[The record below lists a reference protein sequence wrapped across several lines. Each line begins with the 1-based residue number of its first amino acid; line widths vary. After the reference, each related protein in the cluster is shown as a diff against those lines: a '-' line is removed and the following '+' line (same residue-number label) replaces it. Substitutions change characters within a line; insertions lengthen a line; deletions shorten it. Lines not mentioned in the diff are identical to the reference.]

1 MCMIVGDRV
10 VIGLQALVL
19 NDKHFARVSYTTL
32 FFLSVCAANGQSPV
46 NRKLSNWLRGTLQ
59 DRVAFKA
66 LAEGFRLEQV
76 NAAYGSQGCPCC
88 DFVDDKNRNGDRFQC
103 LHCGHEDASDRVAA
117 MNYAKRLDDREIQ
130 RYTPYREVKSILLN
144 RFRRRLEMGQP
155 ITVPGRTLETVIKG
169 RPPLYRDVISQPGEK
184 NLTNRTVNQR
194 AKQKNTF

>member
-1 MCMIVGDRV
+1 M
-10 VIGLQALVL
+10 
-19 NDKHFARVSYTTL
+19 
-32 FFLSVCAANGQSPV
+32 
-46 NRKLSNWLRGTLQ
+46 
-59 DRVAFKA
+59 
-66 LAEGFRLEQV
+66 AEGFRHEQV

-130 RYTPYREVKSILLN
+130 RYTPYREVKSILLS

-194 AKQKNTF
+194 AKQKKHVLTRF